1 MGTHPIFES
10 DFDCLTDKMLL
21 SRRAFRHVKNV
32 AQARTKIA
40 KDLAGNRLVYQA
52 ENPFD
57 CARRCKLC
65 GTGISYKNTQLISQ
79 FVSPYTG
86 RLYTENTTGL
96 CTHKYKELKASYD
109 VAKKVL
115 LLGPAKEPVFMND
128 EIGPAHL
135 GKHPMYS
142 RKAEIADKL
151 GAPDTRKLDDFRR
164 LLSSDDPVALESTD
178 MSKEELLQEADD
190 RWLTGDQIQY
200 LFAETED
207 FDLDGQID
215 LTMDSISNREVAEA
229 RSEHAPEPDF
239 DDDWLKKLSREVEE
253 KHSDKNNDEK

>member
-128 EIGPAHL
+128 EI
-135 GKHPMYS
+135 
-142 RKAEIADKL
+142 E
-151 GAPDTRKLDDFRR
+151 
-164 LLSSDDPVALESTD
+164 
-178 MSKEELLQEADD
+178 
-190 RWLTGDQIQY
+190 Y

-215 LTMDSISNREVAEA
+215 LTMDSISNREVAEG

-253 KHSDKNNDEK
+253 KHSDKNNDDK